1 MVTKI
6 KVLSLILTLPV
17 LKGNSKPLLVPLLF
31 RKMKETL
38 QHLLQRSV
46 RPSDVNGKTVRR
58 NQDTYKLLSK
68 LDMSELINE
77 KTKMFQFHI
86 TIVT

>member
-1 MVTKI
+1 MTKI
-6 KVLSLILTLPV
+6 KVLSVILTLPV
-17 LKGNSKPLLVPLLF
+17 VKGNSKPLVVPLLF

-38 QHLLQRSV
+38 KRLLQRSV
-46 RPSDVNGKTVRR
+46 RPSDVNDKTVLR

>member
-1 MVTKI
+1 MTKI
-6 KVLSLILTLPV
+6 KVLSVILTLPV
-17 LKGNSKPLLVPLLF
+17 VKGNSKPLVVTLLF

-38 QHLLQRSV
+38 KRLLQRSV
-46 RPSDVNGKTVRR
+46 RPSDVNDKTVLR

>member
-17 LKGNSKPLLVPLLF
+17 LKGNSKPLVVPLF

-38 QHLLQRSV
+38 QRLLQRSV